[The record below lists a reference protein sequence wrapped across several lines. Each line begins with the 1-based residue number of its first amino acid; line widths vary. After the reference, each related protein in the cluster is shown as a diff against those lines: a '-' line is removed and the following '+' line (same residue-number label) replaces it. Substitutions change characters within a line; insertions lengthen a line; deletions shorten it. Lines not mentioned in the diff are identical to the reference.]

1 LKLLGLLAVIIAGAL
16 LLYASADFPAW
27 GDANSPANSNQDVSV
42 RYIQDSYAKTK
53 TPNEVTAVLA
63 DYRGFD
69 TMFETVVIFVAGI
82 AIIAI
87 LSALGKP
94 NQPRGGDIGE
104 APETQDLIIVQTCKL
119 VIPIIQLFA
128 LYVVAHG
135 HYSPGG
141 GFQGGVMFGASLILW
156 ALACGLPAALKRL
169 SERRAL
175 VISAIG
181 IIIYAGWGFL
191 CILLGGNFL
200 EYALTDPILP
210 EGVEKAHSHGMLIVE
225 VGVAFTVTAIMFVIY
240 ANLSSRGR
248 LRGGL

>member
-1 LKLLGLLAVIIAGAL
+1 MIITGAL
-16 LLYASADFPAW
+16 LLYASGDFPAW
-27 GDANSPANSNQDVSV
+27 GDANSPANSNEQVSV
-42 RYIQDSYAKTK
+42 RYIQDSYTKTK

-87 LSALGKP
+87 LGALGKP
-94 NQPRGGDIGE
+94 NQPRGGDVDE
-104 APETQDLIIVQTCKL
+104 QPEKQDLIIVQTCKL
-119 VIPIIQLFA
+119 VIPVIQLFA

-169 SERRAL
+169 DERRAL
-175 VISAIG
+175 VLAAAG
-181 IIIYAGWGFL
+181 IIIYAGWGFF
-191 CILLGGNFL
+191 CLLMGGNFL
-200 EYALTDPILP
+200 DYGFTDPVLP
-210 EGVEKAHSHGMLIVE
+210 EGIEKAHSHGMLIVE
-225 VGVAFTVTAIMFVIY
+225 IGVACTVTAIMFVIY